1 VITAGFDRHM
11 GWEWGWLFGLIS
23 VVASLLFLLAIIA
36 VIVALVRSSQRRDTT
51 RPPSTSGALS
61 ILEERYA
68 RGEIDR
74 DEFLER
80 RAVLHGGSPPP
91 S

>member
-1 VITAGFDRHM
+1 M
-11 GWEWGWLFGLIS
+11 GYRNLYLGPAEIVFGVLQL
-23 VVASLLFLLAIIA
+23 VFVAAII
-36 VIVALVRSSQRRDTT
+36 VGVVYLIRRSTGAAGT
-51 RPPSTSGALS
+51 RTSALS

-80 RAVLHGGSPPP
+80 RAILSGEPTGKS
-91 S
+91 